1 MPIVGSAYAAAV
13 VQQCTCFAAIHG
25 VAYHGRRSTT
35 MGSIKDIFDSV
46 FDSSSD
52 IAGAFVN
59 AIDDVFGAATG
70 SLGN

>member
-1 MPIVGSAYAAAV
+1 
-13 VQQCTCFAAIHG
+13 
-25 VAYHGRRSTT
+25 